1 MIKHK
6 FLNFGNNH
14 LKALI
19 IFELKPVNFCDA
31 ISNNI
36 NNNNNNNNNN
46 NKNSN
51 NNDNNIYIYIYICIP
66 LEMTIAETC
75 W

>member
-31 ISNNI
+31 I
-36 NNNNNNNNNN
+36 NNNNNNN

-51 NNDNNIYIYIYICIP
+51 NNDNNNNNNNIYIYIYTYLLMVI
-66 LEMTIAETC
+66 
-75 W
+75 

>member
-1 MIKHK
+1 MIKDK

-31 ISNNI
+31 I
-36 NNNNNNNNNN
+36 NNNNNNNN

-51 NNDNNIYIYIYICIP
+51 NNDNNNNNNIYIYIYTYLLMVI
-66 LEMTIAETC
+66 
-75 W
+75 